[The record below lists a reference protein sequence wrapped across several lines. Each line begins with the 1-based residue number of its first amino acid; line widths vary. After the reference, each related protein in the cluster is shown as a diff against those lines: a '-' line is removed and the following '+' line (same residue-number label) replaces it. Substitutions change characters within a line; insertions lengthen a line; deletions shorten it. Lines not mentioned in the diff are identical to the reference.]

1 MLSLPYL
8 RKHIPSFDSVG
19 NSWALIIVIKLSGYE
34 AIIKLKFSGG
44 APTVKLRDAQRGRP
58 GVRTDAADAETF
70 AEAERRRRRRRQ
82 LRIQQGCD
90 MTNVHQWSWIFG
102 NRWNFE
108 YKST

>member
-58 GVRTDAADAETF
+58 RVRTDAADAETF
-70 AEAERRRRRRRQ
+70 AEAERRGRRRQ

-90 MTNVHQWSWIFG
+90 TTNIHHFISDLRS
-102 NRWNFE
+102 NR
-108 YKST
+108 